1 MSKKVPKE
9 NKPIGHKRNFSASY
23 KDAGVNVEAGYE
35 LVERI
40 KPFVKG
46 TSRPEIMSGLG
57 SFSALSK
64 LPKHIENPILV
75 TCTDGVGTKIE
86 LAREM
91 KRFDTIG
98 IDLVAMC
105 VNDLVTCG
113 AEPLLFLDYY
123 VTDSLD
129 VDLASKVIEGIAE
142 GCKQA
147 NCSLVGGETAEHPN
161 SFPKKSFDLA
171 GFALGVVDENRIIG
185 HKLAENGDILL
196 GMASSGVHSNGFS
209 LIRKLLS
216 EKTGSLSIKMDGK
229 SLGSRLLTPTKIY
242 VKEILEV
249 IKNFEISAISHIT
262 GGGFYENIPRILK
275 DNSKATIRFN
285 EKEWPTYELFSWIKS
300 KGNIEQK
307 EMLST
312 FNCGIGMVIAIKEE
326 YAEEAIVLLNNL
338 NIISKI
344 IGKVEQKKHKDPS
357 VEIELN

>member
-1 MSKKVPKE
+1 MIKKVLKE
-9 NKPIGHKRNFSASY
+9 NKPIGHERNISTSY

-147 NCSLVGGETAEHPN
+147 NCSLVGGETA
-161 SFPKKSFDLA
+161 
-171 GFALGVVDENRIIG
+171 
-185 HKLAENGDILL
+185 
-196 GMASSGVHSNGFS
+196 
-209 LIRKLLS
+209 
-216 EKTGSLSIKMDGK
+216 
-229 SLGSRLLTPTKIY
+229 
-242 VKEILEV
+242 
-249 IKNFEISAISHIT
+249 
-262 GGGFYENIPRILK
+262 
-275 DNSKATIRFN
+275 
-285 EKEWPTYELFSWIKS
+285 
-300 KGNIEQK
+300 
-307 EMLST
+307 
-312 FNCGIGMVIAIKEE
+312 
-326 YAEEAIVLLNNL
+326 
-338 NIISKI
+338 
-344 IGKVEQKKHKDPS
+344 
-357 VEIELN
+357 